1 MRTIRNTKGRRR
13 KLLGALGLALSAA
26 TALAVYAER
35 PAEAVQIPNLK
46 LTKFGVESGL
56 LTVLFAKELCS
67 CHFVDGLSLDQ
78 CLATSNLPSGADK
91 VVGVDI
97 DENATTVSAH
107 YTLLAHAFSLQ
118 TGPAAAASFDRS
130 HPEFGCVLTAG
141 PGITP

>member
-1 MRTIRNTKGRRR
+1 MRRIRNTK
-13 KLLGALGLALSAA
+13 KLLGALGLAAA
-26 TALAVYAER
+26 ALAIFAER
-35 PAEAVQIPNLK
+35 PAEAVAIPNLK

-56 LTVLFAKELCS
+56 LTVLFSKELCS

-97 DENATTVSAH
+97 DENAKTVSAH
-107 YTLLAHAFSLQ
+107 YTVLAHTFALQ
-118 TGPAAAASFDRS
+118 TGPAAAAAFDQS

>member
-1 MRTIRNTKGRRR
+1 MRTYRDTK
-13 KLLGALGLALSAA
+13 KLFGALGLAGIAA
-26 TALAVYAER
+26 AALAVFAER
-35 PAEAVQIPNLK
+35 PAEAVAIPDLK

-67 CHFVDGLSLDQ
+67 CHFVDGLPLDQ

-97 DENATTVSAH
+97 DENAKTVSSH
-107 YTLLAHAFSLQ
+107 YTVLAHAFSLN
-118 TGPAAAASFDRS
+118 TGPSAAAAFDQN

-141 PGITP
+141 PGITQ